1 MVTVYRNNDK
11 KIKSIVSLVLFLILL
26 FIIGPL
32 VIFDGIE
39 YIISIGTNKF
49 YNIWDNLPPL
59 LTFIALGML
68 IINYFKI
75 IFINNDNKKLHTVFL
90 SLFGIV
96 LLSSFVLYLF
106 HLPLIFSSFKNY
118 FVGEYYDSMYLK
130 GVILLI
136 IGIILFGFELSIHLK
151 NKDSL
156 AKIFVYQNVDKFKK
170 VYGIIFIFLVI
181 LFLYNLKS
189 FVTILFKN
197 QGDTI
202 GQIAYLLF
210 LGINIFDFIYM
221 LIYFNKKF
229 SNFNFLVFIVV
240 NVIILMNILIIELE
254 NPSFLVHIMK
264 PVSPLTY
271 AISFPVYFYLLI
283 INVVGM
289 IVLMIIRKL
298 KIDR

>member
-11 KIKSIVSLVLFLILL
+11 KIKSIVSLILFLILL
-26 FIIGPL
+26 FIIGPI
-32 VIFDGIE
+32 VIFYGIE

-75 IFINNDNKKLHTVFL
+75 IFINNDNRKLHTVFL

-96 LLSSFVLYLF
+96 LLSSLVLYLF

-118 FVGEYYDSMYLK
+118 FVGGYYDSMYLK

-136 IGIILFGFELSIHLK
+136 IGIVLFGFELSIHLK

-170 VYGIIFIFLVI
+170 VYGIVFIFLVI

-240 NVIILMNILIIELE
+240 NVIIMMNILIIELE

-289 IVLMIIRKL
+289 LVLMVVRKL
-298 KIDR
+298 KNNR

>member
-90 SLFGIV
+90 SLFGIL

-106 HLPLIFSSFKNY
+106 HLPLIFLSFKNY
-118 FVGEYYDSMYLK
+118 FVGGYYDSMYLK
-130 GVILLI
+130 RIILLI

-197 QGDTI
+197 QGDII

>member
-11 KIKSIVSLVLFLILL
+11 KIKSILSLVLFLILL